1 MLAPVIPTADPF
13 AAKAFL
19 VGVFLGILAGALLM
33 ERMWFLVT
41 RRPWGQPKRRGRRG
55 RWI

>member
-1 MLAPVIPTADPF
+1 MTVPTTDPF

-19 VGVFLGILAGALLM
+19 LGVFLGILAGAWLT

-41 RRPWGQPKRRGRRG
+41 RRPWGQRAKRRDRRG
-55 RWI
+55 RWS